1 VRTILECAAAAIVL
15 TAVIG
20 WPLGIA
26 WCKGYVAGRE
36 EMKDE
41 ALARGVARYH
51 PETGDWEW
59 TVDPTSP
66 ASPR

>member
-1 VRTILECAAAAIVL
+1 
-15 TAVIG
+15 
-20 WPLGIA
+20 
-26 WCKGYVAGRE
+26 VAGRE

>member
-20 WPLGIA
+20 GPLGIA

-59 TVDPTSP
+59 TVEAKAEKP
-66 ASPR
+66 

>member
-1 VRTILECAAAAIVL
+1 VRTILECAAAAI
-15 TAVIG
+15 
-20 WPLGIA
+20 
-26 WCKGYVAGRE
+26 VAGRE